1 VKGIQRADRGL
12 VHRQDPEGFL
22 AAAGRGAPGEL
33 TGQGPAAGAPA
44 DAVRC
49 GIFAVD
55 DDGVIRAWNGGAADL
70 LGWREDL
77 AVGHRLGEIL
87 APPAF
92 LGVEAGDRSIVPSS
106 LADDRTWTVAVR
118 RGDGAEM
125 TVLLDVAAVEAD
137 GRRLLVGL
145 IRPADASS
153 RPPTPAAD
161 LLQILFERA
170 PETITITD
178 GEGQQR
184 LVNSAGLRL
193 LRFDPAL
200 RTPPDGT
207 DFVHPDDREKLAG
220 CRLELTR
227 LAAEHGPGAELPAIR
242 YRIRDG
248 EGRWRW
254 LESVFADMT
263 DIPEVAGWV
272 AFSRDVTEA
281 EERAQALIESE
292 ARLRALV
299 ASFPGGAFLSDG
311 AGRVLLANET
321 LGGLFPGM
329 PPAAEV
335 IGMDLARVIARLSG
349 SLAQPPALPP
359 ADDGTAPGSW
369 HAELELRDGRMVDA
383 EAIPIEGP
391 DDGLGRLWLFRDA
404 TERRDRARQQERLLE
419 LEQAARRAA
428 EAQTEQ
434 LQAYDKL
441 RNDFVSSVSHALR
454 TPLASISSAAQLLLS
469 REAPASN
476 PATRS
481 YLEIIERNAG
491 RLRQMVENLLLAR
504 RLDAGMLALDL
515 AEVRVDSLIEEVTA
529 LQRPVALQRQ
539 VRIVVRSAAFTAT
552 ADRERLADIVE
563 NLVGNAVKYTRPGT
577 DVTVTASVAPG
588 GWMFSVA
595 DHGPGIPEEERRAVF
610 GLFVRAADAERDG
623 TRGSGLGLAIAKGL
637 VELHGGAIEVGDA
650 PGGGAVFSCRF
661 PAGRPSS

>member
-1 VKGIQRADRGL
+1 MSEPLPVG
-12 VHRQDPEGFL
+12 QDP
-22 AAAGRGAPGEL
+22 
-33 TGQGPAAGAPA
+33 PASAPA
-44 DAVRC
+44 RAVRC

-55 DDGVIRAWNGGAADL
+55 DDGVIRAWNRGAADL
-70 LGWREDL
+70 LGWQEDL
-77 AVGHRLGEIL
+77 AVGRPLGEIL

-92 LGVEAGDRSIVPSS
+92 MGVAAGDRSIDPSS
-106 LADDRTWTVAVR
+106 LTPDRTWTVAVR
-118 RGDGAEM
+118 RRDGAET
-125 TVLLDVAAVEAD
+125 TVLLDVAAVEAG

-145 IRPADASS
+145 IRAADASS
-153 RPPTPAAD
+153 RPATPAAD
-161 LLQILFERA
+161 LLQVLFERA

-178 GEGQQR
+178 GEGRQR

-193 LRFDPAL
+193 LQFDPAL

-220 CRLELTR
+220 YRLELAR
-227 LAAEHGPGAELPAIR
+227 LAAEHGPDAELPAIR

-248 EGRWRW
+248 AGQWRW

-281 EERAQALIESE
+281 EERAQALLESE

-299 ASFPGGAFLSDG
+299 ASFPGGAFLTDG

-321 LGGLFPGM
+321 LTGLFPGM

-335 IGMDLARVIARLSG
+335 IGMDLATVIARLG
-349 SLAQPPALPP
+349 GALARPSEMPP
-359 ADDGTAPGSW
+359 ADDGTAPRSW
-369 HAELELRDGRMVDA
+369 HAELELRDGRVVDA

-404 TERRDRARQQERLLE
+404 TWRRDRARQQQRLLE

-469 REAPASN
+469 REAPART
-476 PATRS
+476 ATRS
-481 YLEIIERNAG
+481 YLEIIDRNAE

-515 AEVRVDSLIEEVTA
+515 AEVRVDSLVEEVTA
-529 LQRPVALQRQ
+529 LLRPVALQRQ

-577 DVTVTASVAPG
+577 DVTVTASAAPG
-588 GWMFSVA
+588 GWMISVA
-595 DHGPGIPEEERRAVF
+595 DHGPGIPPEQRRAVF
-610 GLFVRAADAERDG
+610 GRFVRAADAERDG
-623 TRGSGLGLAIAKGL
+623 TRGSGLGLAITKGL

-661 PAGRPSS
+661 PAERPGA

>member
-1 VKGIQRADRGL
+1 M
-12 VHRQDPEGFL
+12 
-22 AAAGRGAPGEL
+22 
-33 TGQGPAAGAPA
+33 T
-44 DAVRC
+44 C

-70 LGWREDL
+70 LGWQEDL
-77 AVGHRLGEIL
+77 AVGRRLSEIL

-92 LGVEAGDRSIVPSS
+92 LGVAAGDRSIDPSS
-106 LADDRTWTVAVR
+106 LTGDRTWTVAVR
-118 RGDGAEM
+118 RGDGAEA
-125 TVLLDVAAVEAD
+125 TVLLDVAAVEAG

-145 IRPADASS
+145 IRPADATS
-153 RPPTPAAD
+153 RPATPAAD
-161 LLQILFERA
+161 LLQTLFERA

-178 GEGQQR
+178 GEGRQR

-193 LRFDPAL
+193 LQFDPAL
-200 RTPPDGT
+200 RTPPDGI

-220 CRLELTR
+220 HRLELLR
-227 LAAEHGPGAELPAIR
+227 LVAEHGSAAELPAIR

-248 EGRWRW
+248 AGQWRW

-263 DIPEVAGWV
+263 DIPEVAGRV
-272 AFSRDVTEA
+272 AFSRDITEA
-281 EERAQALIESE
+281 EERAQALLESE
-292 ARLRALV
+292 TRLRALV
-299 ASFPGGAFLSDG
+299 ASFPGGALLSDG

-321 LGGLFPGM
+321 LARLFPAL

-335 IGMDLARVIARLSG
+335 IGMDLATVIARLSE
-349 SLAQPPALPP
+349 SLARPSALPA
-359 ADDGTAPGSW
+359 ADDGTAPGFW
-369 HAELELRDGRMVDA
+369 HGELELRDGRVVDA

-404 TERRDRARQQERLLE
+404 TWRRDRARQQQRLLE

-434 LQAYDKL
+434 LQAYDTL

-469 REAPASN
+469 REAPAST
-476 PATRS
+476 ATRS
-481 YLEIIERNAG
+481 YLEIIDRNAE

-515 AEVRVDSLIEEVTA
+515 AEVRVDSVIEEVTA
-529 LQRPVALQRQ
+529 LLRPVALQRQ
-539 VRIVVRSAAFTAT
+539 VRIVVRSAALTAT
-552 ADRERLADIVE
+552 ADRTRLADIVE

-577 DVTVTASVAPG
+577 DVTVTASAAPG

-610 GLFVRAADAERDG
+610 GRFVRAADAERDG

>member
-1 VKGIQRADRGL
+1 MKDIQCADRGF
-12 VHRQDPEGFL
+12 VYRKDPEGFR
-22 AAAGRGAPGEL
+22 AGAGRGGPEELIGPGPSASA
-33 TGQGPAAGAPA
+33 TA

-55 DDGVIRAWNGGAADL
+55 DDGVIRAWNRGAADL
-70 LGWREDL
+70 LGWQEDL
-77 AVGHRLGEIL
+77 AVGRRLGEIL
-87 APPAF
+87 VPPAF

-106 LADDRTWTVAVR
+106 LTGDRTWTVAVR
-118 RGDGAEM
+118 RGDGADT
-125 TVLLDVAAVEAD
+125 TVLLDVAAVEAG

-153 RPPTPAAD
+153 RPATPAAD

-178 GEGQQR
+178 GEGRQR

-200 RTPPDGT
+200 RTPPDGI

-220 CRLELTR
+220 HRLELLR
-227 LAAEHGPGAELPAIR
+227 LVAEHGSAAELPAIR
-242 YRIRDG
+242 YRIRNG
-248 EGRWRW
+248 AGQWRW

-263 DIPEVAGWV
+263 DIPEVAGRV
-272 AFSRDVTEA
+272 AFSRDITEA
-281 EERAQALIESE
+281 EERAQALLESE
-292 ARLRALV
+292 TRLRALV
-299 ASFPGGAFLSDG
+299 GSFPGGALLSDG

-321 LGGLFPGM
+321 LARLFPGL

-335 IGMDLARVIARLSG
+335 IGMDLATVIARLG
-349 SLAQPPALPP
+349 ESLALPSALPA

-369 HAELELRDGRMVDA
+369 HAELELRDGRVVDA

-404 TERRDRARQQERLLE
+404 TWRRDRARQQQRLLE

-428 EAQTEQ
+428 EAQAEQ
-434 LQAYDKL
+434 LQAYDTL

-469 REAPASN
+469 REAPARA
-476 PATRS
+476 ATRS
-481 YLEIIERNAG
+481 YLEIIDRNAE

-515 AEVRVDSLIEEVTA
+515 AEVRVDSLIKEVTA
-529 LQRPVALQRQ
+529 LLRPVALQRQ

-577 DVTVTASVAPG
+577 DVTVTASAAPG
-588 GWMFSVA
+588 GWMISVA
-595 DHGPGIPEEERRAVF
+595 DHGPGIPPEQRRAVF

-623 TRGSGLGLAIAKGL
+623 TRGSGLGLAITKGL

-650 PGGGAVFSCRF
+650 PGGGAVFSCWF
-661 PAGRPSS
+661 PAERPGA

>member
-1 VKGIQRADRGL
+1 MSEPLPVGQDVADDQRADRG
-12 VHRQDPEGFL
+12 
-22 AAAGRGAPGEL
+22 
-33 TGQGPAAGAPA
+33 APA
-44 DAVRC
+44 DGVRC

-55 DDGVIRAWNGGAADL
+55 DDGVIRAWNRGAADL
-70 LGWREDL
+70 LGWQEDL
-77 AVGHRLGEIL
+77 AVGRRLGEIL

-92 LGVEAGDRSIVPSS
+92 LGMAAGDRSIVASS
-106 LADDRTWTVAVR
+106 LTGDRTWTVAVR
-118 RGDGAEM
+118 RGDGAEV
-125 TVLLDVAAVEAD
+125 TVLLDVAAVKAG

-145 IRPADASS
+145 IRAADASS
-153 RPPTPAAD
+153 RPATPATD
-161 LLQILFERA
+161 LLQVLFERA

-178 GEGQQR
+178 GEGRQR

-207 DFVHPDDREKLAG
+207 DFVHPDDREKLARY
-220 CRLELTR
+220 RLELAR
-227 LAAEHGPGAELPAIR
+227 LAAEHGPDAELPAIR

-248 EGRWRW
+248 AGRWRW
-254 LESVFADMT
+254 LETLVADMM

-281 EERAQALIESE
+281 EERAQALLESE

-321 LGGLFPGM
+321 LAGLFPGM

-335 IGMDLARVIARLSG
+335 IGMDLATVIARLGG
-349 SLAQPPALPP
+349 SLALPSALPA
-359 ADDGTAPGSW
+359 ADDGTAPRSW
-369 HAELELRDGRMVDA
+369 HAELELRDGRVVDA

-404 TERRDRARQQERLLE
+404 TWRRDRARQQQRLLE

-428 EAQTEQ
+428 EAQAEQ
-434 LQAYDKL
+434 LQAYDTL

-469 REAPASN
+469 REAPARA
-476 PATRS
+476 ATRS
-481 YLEIIERNAG
+481 YLEIIDRNAE

-515 AEVRVDSLIEEVTA
+515 AEVRVDRLIEEVTA
-529 LQRPVALQRQ
+529 LLRPVALQRQ

-577 DVTVTASVAPG
+577 DVTVTASAAPG
-588 GWMFSVA
+588 GWMISVA
-595 DHGPGIPEEERRAVF
+595 DHGPGIPQQQRQAVF
-610 GLFVRAADAERDG
+610 ERFVRAADAERDG
-623 TRGSGLGLAIAKGL
+623 TRGSGLGLAITKGL

-661 PAGRPSS
+661 PAERPGA